1 MHELQADIF
10 REPDYVPVETPY
22 VGGVLDPKLDSK
34 LMQIFVGHFGPWVS
48 IYFPSDVYND
58 TKQSQS
64 LLHNTACLLASRYM
78 PGVASPVVQAM
89 YLQIRQELMHSLWGP
104 LPLKFE
110 VLQAIALLCLWPTH
124 SVQNGPPMDSWLL
137 SGIALDHALMSFDFL
152 KNAPYERV
160 VDNDMVSQLRLWNA
174 LCLAR
179 VQSSVAHARPFHI
192 PQRYL
197 DHCPRLLE
205 HPAATF
211 EDGKVV
217 AEIQLY
223 LITLRL
229 QRNYQRMRV
238 SDIEY
243 EELER
248 WKVDW
253 AHLLNGEENSTI
265 ELNLW
270 FCQILLHRTAM
281 KFQFDTERLSL
292 EVIQLSRL
300 IVSKVLQARL
310 STALGFIDHV
320 YVILGYATLNL
331 CDANTLDPLI
341 EDIQMYLLR
350 LSPNERHITYRYSCM
365 IADFKQRCA
374 ESQLAFGDA
383 QARKADAEQMQLVH
397 PLVNAMGDG
406 CPPWS
411 QIIPDF
417 VAQSYPDA
425 SGIHMYTQHG
435 KCGITPC
442 RSGFY
447 ELPVQ
452 MLVEF
457 SLALGYSTLGK
468 PLSIGTGTLP
478 SEPTVTVAQE

>member
-1 MHELQADIF
+1 
-10 REPDYVPVETPY
+10 
-22 VGGVLDPKLDSK
+22 
-34 LMQIFVGHFGPWVS
+34 
-48 IYFPSDVYND
+48 
-58 TKQSQS
+58 
-64 LLHNTACLLASRYM
+64 
-78 PGVASPVVQAM
+78 
-89 YLQIRQELMHSLWGP
+89 
-104 LPLKFE
+104 
-110 VLQAIALLCLWPTH
+110 
-124 SVQNGPPMDSWLL
+124 
-137 SGIALDHALMSFDFL
+137 
-152 KNAPYERV
+152 
-160 VDNDMVSQLRLWNA
+160 
-174 LCLAR
+174 
-179 VQSSVAHARPFHI
+179 
-192 PQRYL
+192 
-197 DHCPRLLE
+197 
-205 HPAATF
+205 
-211 EDGKVV
+211 
-217 AEIQLY
+217 
-223 LITLRL
+223 
-229 QRNYQRMRV
+229 MRV

-253 AHLLNGEENSTI
+253 AHLLSKSPPIPLHDTDPNLPPDGEENSTI

-320 YVILGYATLNL
+320 YVILGYAALNL

-417 VAQSYPDA
+417 VAQSYPDGMFDSIA
-425 SGIHMYTQHG
+425 VADESPAVY
-435 KCGITPC
+435 
-442 RSGFY
+442 RSAT
-447 ELPVQ
+447 
-452 MLVEF
+452 M
-457 SLALGYSTLGK
+457 
-468 PLSIGTGTLP
+468 
-478 SEPTVTVAQE
+478 